1 MLVIAA
7 HACGGPESPSSMTL
21 CGGLEIFK
29 TDISFGLTA
38 WREPGVSNCKARDSR
53 CKLLLSGLL
62 DRKELKNIFPTLVYQ
77 LPCPCPPFRSQISR
91 VIKQVPSVARNS
103 LISQLKGLIVGPLV
117 DALDEC
123 VGDQPTSAVLSVL
136 GRFTKQ
142 LPSAKFI
149 ITGRPEPRIRIG
161 FRLPLMEPFTQIFL
175 LHEVDYPAS
184 TRTYDY
190 TSRRSLQR
198 YQNEGVTSISSTR
211 GRAARPSRF

>member
-1 MLVIAA
+1 MPFALRGTSRVGKTTWSKMKPATRAA
-7 HACGGPESPSSMTL
+7 GRRRNPGLGEVRGTL
-21 CGGLEIFK
+21 D
-29 TDISFGLTA
+29 TSFFC
-38 WREPGVSNCKARDSR
+38 SRDYF
-53 CKLLLSGLL
+53 
-62 DRKELKNIFPTLVYQ
+62 DRKELKNIFPTPAYQ
-77 LPCPCPPFRSQISR
+77 LPCPPPPFRSQISR

-103 LISQLKGLIVGPLV
+103 LISQLKGLIMGPLV

-123 VGDQPTSAVLSVL
+123 VGDQPTSAVLSIL

-149 ITGRPEPRIRIG
+149 ITGRPEPRVRIG